1 MLLSA
6 DDTSLL
12 ISQCNFNELASIVN
26 VELKKAIDFF
36 RLHKLA
42 LHPSKTKFMVFSNS
56 AEFRSYAFKILM
68 NYINIRPD
76 LITEIS
82 KVHVNSKKPAIK
94 FCGVFFEP
102 LLYFEFHLTLI

>member
-1 MLLSA
+1 MLSAPYMLLST

-42 LHPSKTKFMVFSNS
+42 LQSTS
-56 AEFRSYAFKILM
+56 
-68 NYINIRPD
+68 
-76 LITEIS
+76 
-82 KVHVNSKKPAIK
+82 
-94 FCGVFFEP
+94 
-102 LLYFEFHLTLI
+102 